1 MPSTVFL
8 VAAYVIA
15 GACLALYA
23 IHLQRR
29 RARVVHQLAA
39 LDRVGRVEPGTDM
52 SGSGE
57 R

>member
-39 LDRVGRVEPGTDM
+39 LNRVGRVEPGTDM